1 MKRISL
7 IVLLALGILL
17 AGCAQPTPT
26 PQESP
31 MQSPLPSQTPFESP
45 LAPAAP
51 ATSIDGPTFEIEEP
65 VVAGTTQVRGK
76 GPYDTPIAIV
86 DVTMTAEPLGTG
98 IIAPDGTFTI
108 DVPNLVANH
117 RIGIVVGVIEGTPVP
132 SPEDYVKS
140 FEPFRGEGYMN
151 LPYIGVVFA
160 SVMVQAAP

>member
-1 MKRISL
+1 MKQILL

-17 AGCAQPTPT
+17 VGCAQPTPR
-26 PQESP
+26 ESP

-45 LAPAAP
+45 LVPTVVE
-51 ATSIDGPTFEIEEP
+51 TSIDGPAFEIEEP
-65 VVAGTTQVRGK
+65 LVAGATQVRGK
-76 GPYDTPIAIV
+76 GPYDVPIVIV
-86 DVTMTAEPLGTG
+86 DVTMTAEPLGSG
-98 IIAPDGTFTI
+98 VIAPDGTFAI

-132 SPEDYVKS
+132 SPDDYVQS

-160 SVMVQAAP
+160 SSMVQAMP